1 MQQSPDDASEI
12 PCQAHIH
19 GMAVIVIHGDV
30 AVLLDYSIAEGDCTD
45 QDAYEP
51 DLEDIKI
58 DAYTVVVGQVQEV
71 ELP

>member
-1 MQQSPDDASEI
+1 
-12 PCQAHIH
+12 
-19 GMAVIVIHGDV
+19 MAVIVIHGDV